1 MPDPRGILVTGG
13 SGALGRAVVRRFTAA
28 GDRVAFTWRSN
39 HAAAAELAAV
49 TGATAIQADLALGAE
64 VDRAVAAAESAVGA
78 IDVLVPAAGGTQ
90 VMPLALIEEADWR
103 QVMDDNLTSCFLATR
118 AAVRGMI
125 RRKRG
130 AIVTIGSIAGQRMLE
145 VPVHYAAAKAAITGF
160 TLALAGELKRYG
172 IRVNCVI
179 PGLLEDGV
187 GRNVPPALKADFLSH
202 CSLGRAGR
210 MDEVAEV
217 VWFLASDGASYMNAQ
232 LVTVDGGL

>member
-1 MPDPRGILVTGG
+1 MAEPRGVLVTGG
-13 SGALGRAVVRRFTAA
+13 SGALGGALVRRFRANGCT
-28 GDRVAFTWRSN
+28 VAFTWRSN
-39 HAAAAELAAV
+39 RAAADELAAA
-49 TGATAIQADLALGAE
+49 TGATAIQADLAHAADA
-64 VDRAVAAAESAVGA
+64 DRAVADAEAALGT

-103 QVMDDNLTSCFLATR
+103 QVLDDNLTSCFLITR

-130 AIVTIGSIAGQRMLE
+130 AIVTIGSIAGERLLE

-172 IRVNCVI
+172 IRVNCVV

-187 GRNVPPALKADFLSH
+187 ARNVPPALKADFLAH

-217 VWFLASDGASYMNAQ
+217 VWFLASDGASYVNAQ
-232 LVTVDGGL
+232 IITVDGGL